1 MIGTT
6 DDLAPGTSASAL
18 QTTSPSNG
26 HDESKIW
33 RAGNIG
39 RKPRYLIDSKSVI
52 SLESDFGHK
61 LLCDGPTFTAGHAC
75 VFSCAFCYVEAIMRK
90 NARLNA
96 LVENEGLKHEQ
107 VVVEIN
113 DPVSAARAQL
123 LYADGKPRFN
133 DPNDKR
139 MIYASP
145 LVDVAGTQKQV
156 DDTIAICREI
166 LEHTHWQ
173 IRLLSKS
180 VLLVKVAEALPHF
193 KKRMIYGFS
202 TGTLEDD
209 VTRSFEIGTSS
220 VSGRLKALK
229 KLQDDGHRTFAML
242 CPILPQSDYAAYAQ
256 KVAKEIDIDRCED
269 VWAEALNSR
278 GSAMRDTITA
288 LRKKKFILQAD
299 LMDKVATDGAA
310 WEEYAQQTFLALTK
324 VIPAK
329 KLHYLQYVDP
339 KSYNVWKKHES
350 KGAVL
355 LGIHAKLMED
365 VLGES
370 IDPET
375 EPLSKAERVLLA
387 ECETV
392 LRENAAQV
400 IAVWLAL
407 KKIKDGKLHRETH
420 TSFEAYCLARFDFGL
435 AHGKRLVKAANV
447 IEEMKAQQKMA
458 PDGAILLPTTEA
470 QARELAK
477 VTPADRPKVLK
488 LAVAKA
494 KKAGDKPLNSIF
506 IQQAALEIA
515 PATQKAKAEVRYI
528 PVSYTT
534 DLKVFLDWV
543 AKLKEL
549 AKKGD
554 SKALLEVLDNA
565 ERAKAILPEMADMVV
580 FTTADSLNGWLNPM
594 SDHPVEYKNQTFR
607 TADALFQWRRFE
619 GHKGV
624 QAEILADPSPIS
636 VRVTVKKNQKLL
648 DLDLADDL
656 ELMQECLKLKAD
668 QHPDIQAKLKATSD
682 KLIVQDCTSHP
693 RGEALYWGMASING
707 QWVGDNQL
715 GRLWMELR
723 GKTNELAGR

>member
-6 DDLAPGTSASAL
+6 DDLAPGTATTAL
-18 QTTSPSNG
+18 QTTGPSNG
-26 HDESKIW
+26 HSESKIW
-33 RAGNIG
+33 PAGKIG

-113 DPVSAARAQL
+113 DPVTAARAQL
-123 LYADGKPRFN
+123 LFADGKPRFK
-133 DPNDKR
+133 DPDDTR
-139 MIYASP
+139 VIYASP
-145 LVDVAGTQKQV
+145 LVDVAGTPKQV

-166 LEHTHWQ
+166 LQHTHWQ

-180 VLLVKVAEALPHF
+180 RLLVKVAEALSEY

-209 VTRSFEIGTSS
+209 LTRSFEIGTSS
-220 VSGRLKALK
+220 VSERLKALK
-229 KLQDDGHRTFAML
+229 KLQRAGFRTFGML
-242 CPILPQSDYAAYAQ
+242 CPILPQSDYTAYAK
-256 KVAKEIDIDRCED
+256 KVAKEIDIDKCED

-278 GSAMRDTITA
+278 GSAMRDTSAA
-288 LRKKKFILQAD
+288 LRRRGFILQAD
-299 LMDKVATDGAA
+299 LMDKVATDGVA
-310 WEEYAQQTFLALTK
+310 WEEYAEQTFLALTK

-339 KSYNVWKKHES
+339 KNYNVWEKHQS

-355 LGIHAKLMED
+355 LGVHAKLMED

-370 IDPET
+370 IDPEAQ
-375 EPLSKAERVLLA
+375 PLSKAEKQQLI
-387 ECETV
+387 ECEAV
-392 LRENAAQV
+392 IRENATQFVQV
-400 IAVWLAL
+400 GLAL
-407 KKIKDGKLHRETH
+407 KKIKDGKLYRATH
-420 TSFEAYCLARFDFGL
+420 SSFEGYCLANFDFGRIY
-435 AHGKRLVKAANV
+435 GYRLIKSAEVV
-447 IEEMKAQQKMA
+447 EELKKV
-458 PDGAILLPTTEA
+458 LPAGNTSMLTSETHV
-470 QARELAK
+470 RELAK
-477 VTPADRPKVLK
+477 VTPTDRPKVLK

-494 KKAGDKPLNSIF
+494 KDAGDKPLNSIF
-506 IQQAALEIA
+506 IQQAAMEIA
-515 PATQKAKAEVRYI
+515 PAAPKAKSEARYT
-528 PVSYTT
+528 PASYTT
-534 DLKVFLDWV
+534 DLKVFLYWV

-549 AKKGD
+549 AKNDDKKPLLQLLD
-554 SKALLEVLDNA
+554 KAEKD
-565 ERAKAILPEMADMVV
+565 KAIVPEMPDMVA
-580 FTTADSLNGWLNPM
+580 FTNADEINGWLNPM
-594 SDHPVEYKNQTFR
+594 SDHPVKYEKQTFR

-619 GHKGV
+619 GHKDV

-648 DLDLADDL
+648 KPVGEADLDLMRL
-656 ELMQECLKLKAD
+656 CLKLKVD
-668 QHPDIQAKLKATSD
+668 QHAGLKANLKATGD

-693 RGEALYWGMASING
+693 RGEVLYWGMALING
-707 QWVGDNQL
+707 QWVGENWL

-723 GKTNELAGR
+723 GKSERGK